1 MMQRFENL
9 LYAVHTALLIL
20 TVLFG
25 SFKLTQYLI
34 NGPIEAGP
42 GYFIG
47 LFVNI
52 VIVLAAILVNVLAF
66 GISEKMIQVI
76 KVGDFL

>member
-1 MMQRFENL
+1 MQRFENL

-34 NGPIEAGP
+34 NGPTEAGP

-52 VIVLAAILVNVLAF
+52 VIVLAAILVNVVAY
-66 GISEKMIQVI
+66 GASATMVSSI
-76 KVGDFL
+76 KEGNFL